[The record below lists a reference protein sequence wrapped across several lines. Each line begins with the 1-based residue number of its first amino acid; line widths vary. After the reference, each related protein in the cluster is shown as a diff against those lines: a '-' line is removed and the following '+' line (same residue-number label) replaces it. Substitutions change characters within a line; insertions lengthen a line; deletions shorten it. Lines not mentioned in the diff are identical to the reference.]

1 MKSNIFTLK
10 TIDTEIIDQLV
21 SIYDSAFNQFNFR
34 NWSFKDFNDLINAGS
49 HVFYCIYDSI
59 IVGFTIVRFDKD
71 FSEII
76 TIAIE
81 SSYQKKQIGKSLLNF
96 TINRPEFKGHL
107 MLEVAISNI
116 NAIHF
121 YKDFGFKKIGQRK
134 NYYLVV
140 KGNKVGEKIDAIV
153 MQLQTK

>member
-1 MKSNIFTLK
+1 
-10 TIDTEIIDQLV
+10 
-21 SIYDSAFNQFNFR
+21 
-34 NWSFKDFNDLINAGS
+34 
-49 HVFYCIYDSI
+49 
-59 IVGFTIVRFDKD
+59 
-71 FSEII
+71 
-76 TIAIE
+76 
-81 SSYQKKQIGKSLLNF
+81 
-96 TINRPEFKGHL
+96 